1 MSRGGASAEDDA
13 GWDAIG
19 EKDGAIGY
27 EAVLTDQRRQRR
39 RIEHGAVEGRN
50 GCVRRGMVGILDISP
65 IVAHLHVH
73 GTTPFIVAEQPFV
86 SRAGSAG
93 LLLPSASA
101 LHYRVSYY
109 ANLSHSPQNCTI

>member
-39 RIEHGAVEGRN
+39 RIEHGTDEGQK
-50 GCVRRGMVGILDISP
+50 GVRRGMVGLTLSSSLGLQ
-65 IVAHLHVH
+65 VKSVRQA
-73 GTTPFIVAEQPFV
+73 AQP
-86 SRAGSAG
+86 
-93 LLLPSASA
+93 LLL
-101 LHYRVSYY
+101 HY
-109 ANLSHSPQNCTI
+109 AEL

>member
-65 IVAHLHVH
+65 ILLH
-73 GTTPFIVAEQPFV
+73 TYMYMAPPRSLSQN
-86 SRAGSAG
+86 SRSFHVQAAQ
-93 LLLPSASA
+93 
-101 LHYRVSYY
+101 VCYY
-109 ANLSHSPQNCTI
+109 PPL

>member
-39 RIEHGAVEGRN
+39 RIEHGTDEGQK
-50 GCVRRGMVGILDISP
+50 GVRRGMVGLTLSSSLP
-65 IVAHLHVH
+65 LVHTLHTYLHSLAHLFVHLGCWTGAVCSSGVH
-73 GTTPFIVAEQPFV
+73 GCCPC
-86 SRAGSAG
+86 SSADPIAF
-93 LLLPSASA
+93 LLCSI
-101 LHYRVSYY
+101 
-109 ANLSHSPQNCTI
+109 QT